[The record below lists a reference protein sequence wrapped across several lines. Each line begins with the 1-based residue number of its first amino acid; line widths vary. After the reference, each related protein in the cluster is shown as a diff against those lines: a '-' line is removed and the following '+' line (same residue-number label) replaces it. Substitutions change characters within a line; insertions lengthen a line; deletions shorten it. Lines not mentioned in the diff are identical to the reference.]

1 MRALR
6 HTVRALA
13 VGSALRGAAVSG
25 HTALTRRFRALN
37 ACRRSALP
45 SAKLK
50 PALASP
56 FAKPGDGKTSFS
68 AQYAA
73 GGIPCRI
80 NHSGVKH
87 TLLWSRPVEDIPYD
101 PYLLLFAEGLRE
113 TVHPHT

>member
-1 MRALR
+1 MHAPWRC
-6 HTVRALA
+6 LA
-13 VGSALRGAAVSG
+13 
-25 HTALTRRFRALN
+25 
-37 ACRRSALP
+37 RSALP

-56 FAKPGDGKTSFS
+56 FAKPGEGKTAFS

-80 NHSGVKH
+80 NHGGVKH
-87 TLLWSRPVEDIPYD
+87 TLLWSHPVEHIPYD

-113 TVHPHT
+113 TQHPHTFVARTAFAELLLLPDAYDRVRRPSSAQA